1 MRHLLTLT
9 NAGAMFPPT
18 SLDTVNLLVEAF
30 FWLIAI
36 ALFLQTLVLWH
47 KTGAPHPLV
56 CPAQV
61 PFPRDGDSE
70 VERSAPTHPPWRH
83 DAGIVKFFKSFWN
96 LADLV
101 NYSLF
106 MAILGCRIYT
116 LTLLN
121 ELDFQPPS
129 SPSRPIELD
138 AGWLRLKSPHP
149 PLHADVFSDFH
160 LTAIGLYQVSNLMA
174 VTCVITWFKLL
185 RFLQLSSRLSQASW
199 HLFFNPGSRMPQN
212 VPSRSCRGS
221 SPTRSGPPRKTW
233 ARSC

>member
-9 NAGAMFPPT
+9 NAGAIFPPT

-36 ALFLQTLVLWH
+36 ALFLQTLALWH

-56 CPAQV
+56 CPAQAPLA

-138 AGWLRLKSPHP
+138 AGWLRKVTASSLARRCLLRLPFDRYRPLPGLQPHGGHLRHHLVQAPPIPPTFEP
-149 PLHADVFSDFH
+149 PLA
-160 LTAIGLYQVSNLMA
+160 G
-174 VTCVITWFKLL
+174 KLAP
-185 RFLQLSSRLSQASW
+185 FLQS
-199 HLFFNPGSRMPQN
+199 
-212 VPSRSCRGS
+212 
-221 SPTRSGPPRKTW
+221 
-233 ARSC
+233 